1 MKVELSSQR
10 REMLLLLTTSM
21 ANQQQFNANEE
32 NIVKAGFEVILPEE
46 ILVLSRQDFRALI
59 RVTLRQI
66 REQYG
71 TVTHV
76 SNEVKIEAK

>member
-1 MKVELSSQR
+1 
-10 REMLLLLTTSM
+10 MLLLLTTSM